1 MVQDKVADIV
11 SVGFLSLRAEVFESD
26 RLMYLVK
33 QLWWAASWLAPY
45 NCGIDFRPKICS

>member
-11 SVGFLSLRAEVFESD
+11 SVGFLSLWAELFTSD

-33 QLWWAASWLAPY
+33 QLWWPTSWLEPY
-45 NCGIDFRPKICS
+45 K